1 MRHLLP
7 YKYVEE
13 IAKAGSIRK
22 AAESLAI
29 TPSALNRRL
38 LSIEDELGV
47 AIFERLAV
55 GVRLNTAGEIL
66 LEHIRNQ
73 LSDLER
79 VKSQIAD
86 LSGQRRGDVAI
97 AASPEMLGGFLS
109 KEVRAYQNEF
119 PGVRF
124 KIQQKFRG
132 NIEQALVEH
141 EVDIGIIYEPLK
153 IADFQ
158 TIFNLQQ
165 PILCLM
171 NKAHPLAAKK
181 SLRLYECAEFPLI
194 LPEASW
200 GMRNLLE
207 QSAIRLGLNLRCIM
221 QSDSREF
228 LNAYNHQPLEL
239 SFDIPVNVEGSLP
252 DDRIAIALNPLD
264 VPEGFVFVGHLKGRT
279 LPVAAARFLE
289 QLTTKMATEFEQS

>member
-22 AAESLAI
+22 AAETLSI

-38 LSIEDELGV
+38 LSIEEELGV
-47 AIFERLAV
+47 AIFERLSV

-97 AASPEMLGGFLS
+97 AASPEMLGSFLTDQ
-109 KEVRAYQNEF
+109 VRAYQKEF

-132 NIEQALVEH
+132 NIEKALIEH

-165 PILCLM
+165 PILCVM
-171 NKAHPLAAKK
+171 DKTHPLSAKK
-181 SLRLYECAEFPLI
+181 NLRLYECAEFPLI
-194 LPEASW
+194 LPETSW
-200 GMRNLLE
+200 GLRNLME
-207 QSAIRLGLNLRCIM
+207 QSAIRLGLNLRTVM

-228 LNAYNHQPLEL
+228 LNAYTHEPLEL
-239 SFDIPVNVEGSLP
+239 SFDIPMNVEGKLREGKIVVP
-252 DDRIAIALNPLD
+252 LNSLD

-289 QLTTKMATEFEQS
+289 QLTTRMAQAYG

>member
-22 AAESLAI
+22 AAETLSI

-38 LSIEDELGV
+38 LSIEEELGV
-47 AIFERLAV
+47 AIFERLSV

-97 AASPEMLGGFLS
+97 AASPEMLGSFLTDQ
-109 KEVRAYQNEF
+109 VRAYQKEF

-132 NIEQALVEH
+132 NIEKALIEH

-158 TIFNLQQ
+158 TMPNS
-165 PILCLM
+165 
-171 NKAHPLAAKK
+171 H
-181 SLRLYECAEFPLI
+181 
-194 LPEASW
+194 
-200 GMRNLLE
+200 
-207 QSAIRLGLNLRCIM
+207 
-221 QSDSREF
+221 
-228 LNAYNHQPLEL
+228 
-239 SFDIPVNVEGSLP
+239 
-252 DDRIAIALNPLD
+252 
-264 VPEGFVFVGHLKGRT
+264 
-279 LPVAAARFLE
+279 
-289 QLTTKMATEFEQS
+289 